1 MSNLTPPAL
10 LLVDIQQGFDDIE
23 YWGGHRNNPDAE
35 FKAGE
40 VLTMWR
46 EKGWPI
52 IHVKHNSTNP
62 ASPLVAGKPGNAIH
76 PAVQPQGDE
85 PVLEKTVNSAFIG
98 TDLEDRLLRAGIKR
112 VVIVGMTT
120 NHCISTTV
128 RMSGNLGFE
137 TYLVKDAAATF
148 DIMGVDGTKFDAKV
162 IHETSLANL
171 DKEFCEVIHSS
182 QLAGLF

>member
-1 MSNLTPPAL
+1 MSNRTPPAL
-10 LLVDIQQGFDDIE
+10 LLVDIQQGFEDVE
-23 YWGGHRNNPDAE
+23 YWGGLRNNPNAE
-35 FKAGE
+35 HKAGE
-40 VLTMWR
+40 ILAYWR
-46 EKGWPI
+46 QKGWPV

-62 ASPLVAGKPGNAIH
+62 NSPLVAGKPGNAIH
-76 PAVQPQGDE
+76 SAVQPQGDE

-98 TDLEDRLLRAGIKR
+98 TDLEERLHRAGIRR

-148 DIMGVDGTKFDAKV
+148 DTIGVDGTKFSAKV
-162 IHETSLANL
+162 IHDTTLANL
-171 DKEFCEVIHSS
+171 DKEFCQVIDSTQID
-182 QLAGLF
+182 QLF